1 MRYPHNDE
9 TVLLIENYLFN
20 KNHFYIEIIKVEKN
34 KNKFLRENDFKR
46 LIGRALKNIE
56 RNDVIKVVK
65 SVEKLILMFTFKSFS
80 F

>member
-9 TVLLIENYLFN
+9 TVLLIGNYLFN
-20 KNHFYIEIIKVEKN
+20 KNHFYKEKIKVEKN

-46 LIGRALKNIE
+46 LIGKALKNIE
-56 RNDVIKVVK
+56 RNDAIKVVK
-65 SVEKLILMFTFKSFS
+65 SVANLILMFTFKSFS